1 MPATDATPAA
11 SPAQGGHGHLKKVLG
26 PFQLWGIAVG
36 LVISGEYFGWSY
48 GWNTAGTLG
57 FLVATVLVATMY
69 TTFIFSFTELST
81 AIPHAGG
88 PFAYARRAFGPNGG
102 FVAGFATLIE
112 FVFAPPAIA
121 LAIGAYLNVQFPG
134 INPKWFALGAYVIF
148 IGLNWIGV
156 GIAAAFE
163 LFVTVLAIV
172 ELLVFMGVVTPGWT
186 LANFTANGW
195 AGGSVLN
202 GAAISGIFAS
212 IPFAIWFFLAI
223 EGAAMAAE
231 EARDP
236 HRTIP
241 IAYTTGIVTLVVL
254 AFGVMIFAGGVGDW
268 RKLANIN
275 DPLPQAMKAVVGEN
289 SGWLH
294 MLVWI
299 GLFGLIAS
307 FHGIIMGYSRQIFA
321 LARAGYLPRYFAGL
335 SPRFDTPHRALLAGG
350 VIGVIAIFSD
360 EWVQFGG
367 QTLTANIVTMAVL
380 GAIVMYLIS
389 MAALFKLRNSEP
401 NLLRTY
407 RAPFYPVFP
416 AIALGLGVVCLGAM
430 VWFNAMLTLLFIVL
444 MAAAYGYFLLTS
456 GQREAAAPTRCCL
469 RPPAPDRRSRTPK
482 RCCTAPPSPARSSAS
497 KTFGRSWPSRA
508 RRVRATTS
516 PASQRGSAKSA
527 WPRATSWPTC
537 RCRRSSTR
545 RWCRTR
551 ATTSPGSSSTATTR
565 GLRAGGAT
573 SRSARSATG
582 CWRRSHAR
590 QRLAR
595 SHRASRP
602 RWWPPCPS

>member
-1 MPATDATPAA
+1 MNSKAA
-11 SPAQGGHGHLKKVLG
+11 SPADTTGHLKQVLG

-88 PFAYARRAFGPNGG
+88 PFAYARRAFGPTGG

-134 INPKWFALGAYVIF
+134 VNPKWFALGAYAVF
-148 IGLNWIGV
+148 IALNGVGV

-172 ELLVFMGVVTPGWT
+172 ELLVFMGVVAPGWS
-186 LANFTANGW
+186 LANFSAHGW
-195 AGGSVLN
+195 SGADAFGS
-202 GAAISGIFAS
+202 AALAGIFAS

-236 HRTIP
+236 QRTIP
-241 IAYTTGIVTLVVL
+241 VAYTGGIVTLVVL
-254 AFGVMIFAGGVGDW
+254 AFGVMLMAGGVGDW
-268 RKLANIN
+268 RALANIN
-275 DPLPQAMKAVVGEN
+275 DPLPQAMKAVVGAG

-321 LARAGYLPRYFAGL
+321 LARAGYLPAYLAGL
-335 SPRFDTPHRALLAGG
+335 NPRFGTPHRALLAGG
-350 VIGVIAIFSD
+350 AIGVIAIFSD
-360 EWVQFGG
+360 QWVQFGG
-367 QTLTANIVTMAVL
+367 QTLTANIVTMSVL
-380 GAIVMYLIS
+380 GAIVMYLVS
-389 MAALFKLRNSEP
+389 MAALFKLRRSEP
-401 NLLRTY
+401 DLPRSY
-407 RAPFYPVFP
+407 RAPFYPAFP
-416 AIALGLGVVCLGAM
+416 AIALGLGAVCLGAM
-430 VWFNAMLTLLFIVL
+430 VWFNFMLTCLFLVL
-444 MAAAYGYFLLTS
+444 MALAYGYFRLT
-456 GQREAAAPTRCCL
+456 GTQRAAAAPDAML
-469 RPPAPDRRSRTPK
+469 
-482 RCCTAPPSPARSSAS
+482 
-497 KTFGRSWPSRA
+497 
-508 RRVRATTS
+508 
-516 PASQRGSAKSA
+516 
-527 WPRATSWPTC
+527 
-537 RCRRSSTR
+537 STR
-545 RWCRTR
+545 T
-551 ATTSPGSSSTATTR
+551 
-565 GLRAGGAT
+565 
-573 SRSARSATG
+573 
-582 CWRRSHAR
+582 
-590 QRLAR
+590 
-595 SHRASRP
+595 
-602 RWWPPCPS
+602 

>member
-1 MPATDATPAA
+1 M
-11 SPAQGGHGHLKKVLG
+11 SSGLKKVLG

-48 GWNTAGTLG
+48 GWATAGTLG

-88 PFAYARRAFGPNGG
+88 PFAYARRAFGPTGG
-102 FVAGFATLIE
+102 FVAGFATLVE

-121 LAIGAYLNVQFPG
+121 LAIGAYLNVQFPD

-148 IGLNWIGV
+148 IALNWVGV

-172 ELLVFMGVVTPGWT
+172 ELLVFMGVVAPGWT
-186 LANFTANGW
+186 LANFVANGW
-195 AGGSVLN
+195 AGGDVLT
-202 GAAISGIFAS
+202 GAAVSGIFAS

-241 IAYTTGIVTLVVL
+241 IAYTTGIITLVLL
-254 AFGVMIFAGGVGDW
+254 AFGVMIFAGGVDDW

-275 DPLPQAMKAVVGEN
+275 DPLPQAMKAVVGDN

-299 GLFGLIAS
+299 GLFGLVAS

-321 LARAGYLPRYFAGL
+321 LARAGYLPKYFAGL
-335 SPRFDTPHRALLAGG
+335 SPRFNTPHRALLAGG
-350 VIGVIAIFSD
+350 VIGIVAIFSD
-360 EWVQFGG
+360 QWVSFGG

-389 MAALFKLRNSEP
+389 MAALFKLRRSEP
-401 NLLRTY
+401 LLERTY

-430 VWFNAMLTLLFIVL
+430 VWFNGLLTLLFLVL
-444 MAAAYGYFLLTS
+444 MALAYGYFRLTVA
-456 GQREAAAPTRCCL
+456 QRDAAAPDAML
-469 RPPAPDRRSRTPK
+469 
-482 RCCTAPPSPARSSAS
+482 
-497 KTFGRSWPSRA
+497 
-508 RRVRATTS
+508 
-516 PASQRGSAKSA
+516 
-527 WPRATSWPTC
+527 
-537 RCRRSSTR
+537 STE
-545 RWCRTR
+545 
-551 ATTSPGSSSTATTR
+551 
-565 GLRAGGAT
+565 
-573 SRSARSATG
+573 
-582 CWRRSHAR
+582 
-590 QRLAR
+590 
-595 SHRASRP
+595 
-602 RWWPPCPS
+602 